1 MNLLAQLTAA
11 NQPPPQP
18 PSADKRTVRAER
30 IVPDSSSEQILA
42 LMADGAVRTSIQV
55 ADHFNMPPST
65 ARGALERLVRFGHLA
80 TVGRIQSDAGGR
92 TPLKLYRC
100 RQPTS

>member
-1 MNLLAQLTAA
+1 MNLLAQLQAA
-11 NQPPPQP
+11 AQPPRL
-18 PSADKRTVRAER
+18 DKRTVRAER

-55 ADHFNMPPST
+55 ADHFKMPPST
-65 ARGALERLVRFGHLA
+65 ARSALERLVLFWHLA
-80 TVGRIQSDAGGR
+80 TVGHIQSDTCGR

>member
-1 MNLLAQLTAA
+1 MNLLAQLQAA
-11 NQPPPQP
+11 AQPPRL
-18 PSADKRTVRAER
+18 DKRTIRAER
-30 IVPDSSSEQILA
+30 IVPNSSSEQILA
-42 LMADGAVRTSIQV
+42 LMTDGAVRTSIQV
-55 ADHFNMPPST
+55 ADHFNMPHST

-80 TVGRIQSDAGGR
+80 VVGRIQSDAGGR